1 MKYTTIALFGKQK
14 SKGTFDDF
22 YSTEKYESLEKAYE
36 ANDYV
41 KGDFVLD
48 EENTK
53 YIEFC
58 NVSNPDKK
66 EYHRLNYQN
75 CPFGLDGLD
84 DNLACELAQ
93 KLL

>member
-22 YSTEKYESLEKAYE
+22 YSTEKYKSLEEAY
-36 ANDYV
+36 D
-41 KGDFVLD
+41 KGDWVKVDYVLD
-48 EENTK
+48 EGNVK
-53 YIEFC
+53 YMEAS
-58 NVSNPDKK
+58 NVNNPDKK

-75 CPFGLDGLD
+75 CPFGVDVSD
-84 DNLACELAQ
+84 DNAGCELAS